1 VRAKEDIMIE
11 RGTLA
16 RRRHLTDFKGLILE
30 LVEHS
35 VDEYEENEITLW
47 KVLWFEHPFGK
58 HPEVETID
66 ERHLESW

>member
-1 VRAKEDIMIE
+1 MRVKEETMIK

-35 VDEYEENEITLW
+35 VDEYEENELKLW
-47 KVLWFEHPFGK
+47 KVLWFEHPFGSY
-58 HPEVETID
+58 PEVETID